1 MPCTAS
7 RSRSLGDAKRIRIEP
22 IDRKAADAAVKR
34 WHYSGKVVMNSQLH
48 LGAFVGGELLGA
60 MQFGPS
66 LDKSK
71 LQGLVTGT
79 PWNGFIELNRMA
91 FSDKLPRNSE
101 SRCIAVAMRLMR
113 KHAPHIQWVVSFADG
128 TQCGDGTIYRASGF
142 ALTGITVST
151 NLVRR
156 ADGVVIHKMTL
167 ESNPTGPRAELG
179 GRSYYD
185 ITGGKY
191 NLAAYAKATGGT
203 TLPGFQL
210 RYLYFVDPTARARL
224 TVPVLPFTEIDRLG
238 ARMYKGQASRPGTGT
253 RDGTPVE
260 VGGSTPTPGLHGRDP

>member
-1 MPCTAS
+1 
-7 RSRSLGDAKRIRIEP
+7 LGDAKRIRVEP

-48 LGAFVGGELLGA
+48 LGAFVDGELLGA

-113 KHAPHIQWVVSFADG
+113 KHAPHIQWVASFADG

-142 ALTGITVST
+142 VLTGITVST

-167 ESNPTGPRAELG
+167 ESNPTGQRAELG

-191 NLAAYAKATGGT
+191 NLAAYAKATGGV

-210 RYLYFVDPTARARL
+210 RYLFFVDPTARERL
-224 TVPVLPFTEIDRLG
+224 TVPVLPFTEIDRVG
-238 ARMYKGQASRPGTGT
+238 ARMYKGQAFRPGTST
-253 RDGTPVE
+253 RDGAPDA
-260 VGGSTPTPGLHGRDP
+260 VGGATPTPGLHDGTA